1 MSDNGAEGAIIEAIP
16 MTGDVIKKSIHKHYN
31 NDLENLGNEDSFVW
45 YEDSLPQQCT
55 RTMLLKVAFDA
66 RQ

>member
-31 NDLENLGNEDSFVW
+31 NDLENLGHEDSFVW
-45 YEDSLPQQCT
+45 YGP
-55 RTMLLKVAFDA
+55 RWA
-66 RQ
+66 